1 MNYYSTYIICG
12 WLNPLTTE
20 PQIRRADSKVVRGF
34 WTAQR
39 VSILDPCAVEASVA
53 FASPLNRWGKP
64 QGFPGGSDDK
74 KICLQCRR
82 PGLDPWVGKS
92 HVGYSPRGCK
102 TLDTTERLSTDEYSE
117 VLSCSETCPRSCC
130 QTEVNTGFISREFD
144 SNNS

>member
-12 WLNPLTTE
+12 WLNPQTTE

-74 KICLQCRR
+74 KSACNAGDLGWI
-82 PGLDPWVGKS
+82 PGLGRARWATVHEVAK
-92 HVGYSPRGCK
+92 RW
-102 TLDTTERLSTDEYSE
+102 TLLSDF
-117 VLSCSETCPRSCC
+117 
-130 QTEVNTGFISREFD
+130 QQMNTLRF
-144 SNNS
+144 